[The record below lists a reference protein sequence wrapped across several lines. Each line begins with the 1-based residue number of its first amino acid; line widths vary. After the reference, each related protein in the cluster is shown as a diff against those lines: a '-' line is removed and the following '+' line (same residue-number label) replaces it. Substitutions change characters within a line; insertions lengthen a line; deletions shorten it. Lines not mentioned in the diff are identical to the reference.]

1 MRVAYSQLR
10 NVDMLIKMG
19 IYVLEMFML
28 ELCFV
33 VMVIKNTKNSIK
45 NYQNRFGTSFLRRG
59 LGKDKNVEENF
70 VELILTSYH
79 EIKRIKLFQSK
90 RIEEME
96 I

>member
-1 MRVAYSQLR
+1 MSNKGKHVREAYSQLR

-19 IYVLEMFML
+19 IDVLEMFML

-33 VMVIKNTKNSIK
+33 VMIIKNTKKSIK
-45 NYQNRFGTSFLRRG
+45 NYQNRFATSFLRRG

-79 EIKRIKLFQSK
+79 EIKRRKLFQSK
-90 RIEEME
+90 
-96 I
+96 